1 MFSLLKKFLIF
12 VVSIFVLTT
21 SSFLAYAQTSTPSPT
36 PDSSQQVS
44 DLQKRIAELEAK
56 VSDLKSKGN
65 SLSSQISAMD
75 NQIKLT
81 EYRINAT
88 QQQITDL
95 TLDIDSTTKRMA
107 SLEGS
112 LNDLTKTLLHRIV
125 ATYQTGGA
133 GTMEI
138 LLFSSDVD
146 DLVSR
151 ANYLRLVQ
159 AHDKQLLYDTKQ
171 AQNDYANQK
180 TIFEDKKKK
189 IEALKAQLEDYNKQ
203 LDQDKKTKQEL
214 LAVTKNDEARYQK
227 LLAEAKAQISSF
239 KSFASFQGGA
249 SILPPQPS
257 PDGWFYNQRDSRWG
271 TNNIGSSSEKVWEV
285 GCLLTSVAMVKKKHG
300 DNVTPADIA
309 ANSSY
314 FFSNT
319 AYMLIPW
326 AGGEF
331 TSSWGSYSSI
341 QGGIDSKLASGEP
354 VIVGVKAG
362 PYGTHFVVFK
372 SGSNGNYVINDPWH
386 GPDLNFGDYYSTGQ
400 IFQYGWHN

>member
-1 MFSLLKKFLIF
+1 
-12 VVSIFVLTT
+12 
-21 SSFLAYAQTSTPSPT
+21 
-36 PDSSQQVS
+36 
-44 DLQKRIAELEAK
+44 
-56 VSDLKSKGN
+56 
-65 SLSSQISAMD
+65 MD

-81 EYRINAT
+81 EYRIDAT

-95 TLDIDSTTKRMA
+95 TLDIDSATKRIDN
-107 SLEGS
+107 LEGS
-112 LNDLTKTLLHRIV
+112 LNNVTKTLLNRIV
-125 ATYQTGGA
+125 ATYQLGGA

-138 LLFSSDVD
+138 LLASSDVD

-159 AHDKQLLYDTKQ
+159 AHDKQLLYDTQQ
-171 AQNDYANQK
+171 ARSDYQNQK
-180 TIFEDKKKK
+180 LIFEDKKKK
-189 IEALKAQLEDYNKQ
+189 IETLKAQLEDYNKQ
-203 LDQDKKTKQEL
+203 LDIDKETKQKL

-227 LLAEAKAQISSF
+227 LLAEARAQISSF

-271 TNNIGSSSEKVWEV
+271 NNRIGSSSESVWEV

-300 DNVTPADIA
+300 ENVTPADVA

-326 AGGEF
+326 AGGQF
-331 TSSWGSYSSI
+331 TSSWGSYGSI
-341 QGGIDSKLASGEP
+341 QAGIDSKLSSGEP
-354 VIVGVKAG
+354 VIVGVRAG
-362 PYGTHFVVFK
+362 PFGTHFIVLK
-372 SGSNGNYVINDPWH
+372 SGANGNYVMNDPWH
-386 GPDLNFGDYYSTGQ
+386 GPDLNFGDYYSTSQ
-400 IFQYGWHN
+400 IFQYGWKN